1 MGQAIILNIK
11 PESSYPGTGELERN
25 LQLQLFCL
33 FVHLFF
39 QMRSYNVARLVWSSL
54 FKPDGVSNPQ
64 LTCLCLSSAEI
75 ESIHT
80 ITSLCD
86 HSNCFISLKMKFTFI
101 KQLIMP
107 IFSLAMCVL
116 LIFYKVL
123 CFEDARPRKGTR
135 IRIYGLLKMDIQN
148 PLLVHLDSGD
158 ANNQK
163 KFKSAYFKQESV
175 IYKTEDECRDTQ
187 RHVLYNTQPL
197 GYKGSPE

>member
-1 MGQAIILNIK
+1 
-11 PESSYPGTGELERN
+11 
-25 LQLQLFCL
+25 
-33 FVHLFF
+33 
-39 QMRSYNVARLVWSSL
+39 
-54 FKPDGVSNPQ
+54 
-64 LTCLCLSSAEI
+64 
-75 ESIHT
+75 
-80 ITSLCD
+80 
-86 HSNCFISLKMKFTFI
+86 
-101 KQLIMP
+101 MP

-135 IRIYGLLKMDIQN
+135 IRIYGLLKTDIQN